1 MLLSQREIELKRKT
15 SETDIQIRLNLD
27 GNGEYNINTGIGFFN
42 HMLESFAKHGFFD
55 LDINV
60 HGDTNVDDHHTIEDV
75 GILLGQTFNMAL
87 NDKKGI
93 KRISH
98 AIVPMDEAL
107 ATVAVDISGRSYC
120 VCNFEFLRP
129 KVGELATE
137 NVEHFLESFA
147 NNAKININA
156 KVEGEN
162 DHHKIESL
170 FKALARALD
179 DASKVEHDI
188 IMSTKGLLW
197 FNHKLY

>member
-1 MLLSQREIELKRKT
+1 MLISQRDVELTRQT
-15 SETDIQIRLNLD
+15 SETDIKISINLD
-27 GNGEYNINTGIGFFN
+27 GTGEYNINTGIGFFN

-55 LDINV
+55 LNINV
-60 HGDTNVDDHHTIEDV
+60 KGDTDVDDHHTIEDV
-75 GILLGQTFNMAL
+75 GILLGQAFNMAL
-87 NDKKGI
+87 GDKKGI

-129 KVGELATE
+129 KVGEMATE

-147 NNAKININA
+147 NSAKININA

-162 DHHKIESL
+162 DHHKIEAL
-170 FKALARALD
+170 FKALSRALD
-179 DASKVEHDI
+179 DALKIEHDTI
-188 IMSTKGLLW
+188 LSTKGVL
-197 FNHKLY
+197 

>member
-1 MLLSQREIELKRKT
+1 MLLSQREVELKRRT
-15 SETDIQIRLNLD
+15 SETDIKVNINLD
-27 GNGEYNINTGIGFFN
+27 GSGEHNITTGIGFFN

-60 HGDTNVDDHHTIEDV
+60 DGDTNVDDHHTIEDV
-75 GILLGQTFNMAL
+75 GILLGQAFNMAL
-87 NDKKGI
+87 GDKKGI

-98 AIVPMDEAL
+98 TIVPMDEAL

-129 KVGELATE
+129 QVGELATE
-137 NVEHFLESFA
+137 NIAHFLESFA
-147 NNAKININA
+147 NNAKININV

-162 DHHKIESL
+162 DHHKIEAL

-179 DASKVEHDI
+179 DALKIEHDT
-188 IMSTKGLLW
+188 IMSTKGIL
-197 FNHKLY
+197 

>member
-15 SETDIQIRLNLD
+15 SETDIEININLD
-27 GNGEYNINTGIGFFN
+27 GNGEYNINTGIGFFD

-55 LDINV
+55 LDITV
-60 HGDTNVDDHHTIEDV
+60 DGDTNVDDHHTIEDV
-75 GILLGQTFNMAL
+75 GILLGQAFNMAL
-87 NDKKGI
+87 GDKKGI

-137 NVEHFLESFA
+137 NIRHFLESFA
-147 NNAKININA
+147 NSAKININA

-162 DHHKIESL
+162 DHHKIEAL

-179 DASKVEHDI
+179 DALKIEHDI
-188 IMSTKGLLW
+188 IMSTKGILW
-197 FNHKLY
+197 FIY